1 MGLFRVQA
9 ILCGGLQPIYISVEP
24 VCNLFESLLE
34 MTTLL
39 DHLRNTGGGYLSSED
54 EVNMEGIKGQIKKQ

>member
-1 MGLFRVQA
+1 MGLFSSAGHLVW
-9 ILCGGLQPIYISVEP
+9 GLQPIYISVEP

-39 DHLRNTGGGYLSSED
+39 DHLRNTGGAYLSSED